1 LIKALLFENKSQR
14 GRRSPVAI
22 ADESN
27 NGRAIAI
34 ASFYRMFVGH
44 VEDGV
49 TGQEIAL
56 PACSRARSNGP
67 VEEGRG

>member
-14 GRRSPVAI
+14 GPAI

-34 ASFYRMFVGH
+34 ASFYGMFVGH

-67 VEEGRG
+67 VEEGRE

>member
-1 LIKALLFENKSQR
+1 
-14 GRRSPVAI
+14 
-22 ADESN
+22 
-27 NGRAIAI
+27 
-34 ASFYRMFVGH
+34 MFVGH

-67 VEEGRG
+67 VEKGRDDGSPRGPEDNVLFVGASRAAPVPPVGLQLIGVDPS